1 MRPLGESTVQFLVHG
16 PNRRGHR
23 PLSQRQVAGALL
35 LIGLLSLPAAATAR
49 CLPWEPDP
57 VTLVGV
63 LEMRELPGPPA
74 YRNIAKGDFAEPV
87 YFVHLDEAVCVN
99 EDLESSLPRK
109 RHHGMTEIQL
119 SIPKERRST
128 LTPLVGKRIRLSG
141 TLFSGATAYYRTPV
155 AIRVTSFRGG

>member
-1 MRPLGESTVQFLVHG
+1 MHTVTQAH
-16 PNRRGHR
+16 RGRALR
-23 PLSQRQVAGALL
+23 PLSPKQVLMGSFLATVL
-35 LIGLLSLPAAATAR
+35 LILPGMASAR

-63 LEMRELPGPPA
+63 LEMRELPGPPS

-87 YFVHLDEAVCVN
+87 YFVRLDKAVCVN

-109 RHHGMTEIQL
+109 SHHGMTEIQL
-119 SIPKERRST
+119 SIPKERRSS
-128 LTPLVGKRIRLSG
+128 LTPLVGKTIRLSG
-141 TLFSGATAYYRTPV
+141 TLFSGSTAYYRTPV

>member
-1 MRPLGESTVQFLVHG
+1 MQNVIEAHPRQAL
-16 PNRRGHR
+16 R
-23 PLSQRQVAGALL
+23 PLSPQQVLTGSSLILALL
-35 LIGLLSLPAAATAR
+35 WLPASASAR

-57 VTLVGV
+57 VTLVGE
-63 LEMRELPGPPA
+63 LEMRELPGPPS

-87 YFVHLDEAVCVN
+87 YFVRLEEAVCVS

-109 RHHGMTEIQL
+109 SHHGMTEIQL
-119 SIPKERRST
+119 SIPKERRSS

-141 TLFSGATAYYRTPV
+141 TLFSGSTGYYRTPV

>member
-1 MRPLGESTVQFLVHG
+1 MQTVIQAPDGRALHARSPQHFVIRSFLVI
-16 PNRRGHR
+16 
-23 PLSQRQVAGALL
+23 ALL
-35 LIGLLSLPAAATAR
+35 ILPEMAIAR

-63 LEMRELPGPPA
+63 LEVRDLPGPPS

-87 YFVHLDEAVCVN
+87 YFVRLDEAVCVN

-109 RHHGMTEIQL
+109 SHHGMTEIQL
-119 SIPKERRST
+119 SIPKERRSS

-141 TLFSGATAYYRTPV
+141 TLFSGSTAYYRTPV